1 VSQFG
6 VVWAFWFCLLVF
18 VGILR
23 VLCRHLRT
31 AYAAGTVLHD
41 TGHSEIVVIFVLV
54 QFTGFRE
61 RSHQTRN

>member
-1 VSQFG
+1 M
-6 VVWAFWFCLLVF
+6 LVF

-23 VLCRHLRT
+23 VLGRHLRT

-41 TGHSEIVVIFVLV
+41 TGHSEIVVVLV

-61 RSHQTRN
+61 RSRQTRN